1 MNLFR
6 QLDSTFQRLAMCR
19 RPPGWLAGIHSGGL
33 DDLVTTIRSDR
44 LDPALSDTALRAL
57 VEVARNEPTA
67 MTVALYALAPRLRA
81 RLTRSVTGDYRHD
94 ALTEL
99 VCVIADSPLDGPRLA
114 ARLVNRAHNR
124 AHKAA
129 QRVHTRGV
137 VNVTTIAPQDP
148 EHFVRRRD
156 DQEDIATVVARRV
169 DLLRFHAAV
178 AAAVQAGELSEA
190 SWVAYRDH
198 RLRRAVEPDAPVCTS
213 HQRTTA
219 SRAVRKLQPFVDN
232 YLHAA

>member
-6 QLDSTFQRLAMCR
+6 QLDTTYERLVTRR
-19 RPPGWLAGIHSGGL
+19 RPPAWLPDIHPGDL

-44 LDPALSDTALRAL
+44 PDPTLSDTALRAL
-57 VEVARNEPTA
+57 VEVARNEPSA
-67 MTVALYALAPRLRA
+67 MTAALYALAPRL
-81 RLTRSVTGDYRHD
+81 L
-94 ALTEL
+94 
-99 VCVIADSPLDGPRLA
+99 ADSPLDGPRPA

-137 VNVTTIAPQDP
+137 VNITTISPQDP

-156 DQEDIATVVARRV
+156 DHEDIATVVARRV

-178 AAAVQAGELSEA
+178 AAAVDAGELSEA

>member
-6 QLDSTFQRLAMCR
+6 QLDTTYQRLAARR
-19 RPPGWLAGIHSGGL
+19 RPPAWLAGIHPGGL

-81 RLTRSVTGDYRHD
+81 RLARSVTGDYRHD

-99 VCVIADSPLDGPRLA
+99 VCVLADSPLDGPRLA

-156 DQEDIATVVARRV
+156 DQEDIANVVARRV

-178 AAAVQAGELSEA
+178 AAAVQAGHVPEA

-198 RLRRAVEPDAPVCTS
+198 RLRRAVEPDAPVCSS